1 MRAVLGID
9 TSCYTTSCA
18 LVTPEGE
25 ILSSSRRLLTV
36 EDGARGLMQSQGLF
50 QHVKNLPQM
59 VQNVMADVSDAEI
72 CAVCASTRPRPAE
85 DSYMPVFRAGE
96 SQARAA
102 ASLLRVP
109 FYPASHQEG
118 HVRAAMVDA
127 GIDETKP
134 FLALH
139 LSGGTTEIL
148 LSEEGKLT
156 LLGGSLD
163 LHAGQLVDRT
173 GVRLHMPFPAGPSLE
188 KLAMEGKAQGLI
200 GVSIKGVSCNMAG
213 AENKVT
219 RWIEGGDM
227 PKAQIAAEVL
237 DCPLDNVTVLGADT
251 DSSPYDSGSYASST
265 TYVTGKAV
273 EQCAEQLKQKICQVG
288 AGLLGLDER
297 AVVFAGDAV
306 TSEDGTQR
314 ATLAQIAA
322 ASQCGSNTALEA
334 VVTHSSEISPPPFMV
349 GAAEVEVDLETG
361 EAQVIRYEA
370 AVDCGTPVNPNLAR
384 VQAEGG
390 ILQGIGMAL
399 TENITYDRRGMP
411 AENSLMQYKIPT
423 RQDIGHISVE
433 FEASYEETG
442 PYGAKSIGEVVINTP
457 LPAIADAVYNAT
469 GKRFR
474 ELPITPEQIAMAAK

>member
-50 QHVKNLPQM
+50 QHIKNLPQM

-188 KLAMEGKAQGLI
+188 KLAREGRAQGLI

-213 AENKVT
+213 AEN
-219 RWIEGGDM
+219 R
-227 PKAQIAAEVL
+227 
-237 DCPLDNVTVLGADT
+237 
-251 DSSPYDSGSYASST
+251 
-265 TYVTGKAV
+265 
-273 EQCAEQLKQKICQVG
+273 
-288 AGLLGLDER
+288 
-297 AVVFAGDAV
+297 
-306 TSEDGTQR
+306 
-314 ATLAQIAA
+314 
-322 ASQCGSNTALEA
+322 
-334 VVTHSSEISPPPFMV
+334 
-349 GAAEVEVDLETG
+349 
-361 EAQVIRYEA
+361 
-370 AVDCGTPVNPNLAR
+370 
-384 VQAEGG
+384 
-390 ILQGIGMAL
+390 
-399 TENITYDRRGMP
+399 
-411 AENSLMQYKIPT
+411 
-423 RQDIGHISVE
+423 
-433 FEASYEETG
+433 
-442 PYGAKSIGEVVINTP
+442 
-457 LPAIADAVYNAT
+457 
-469 GKRFR
+469 
-474 ELPITPEQIAMAAK
+474 